1 MKEYL
6 KPELTL
12 VKQEQSVIM
21 SSSPDIETNVESLF
35 KDSF

>member
-21 SSSPDIETNVESLF
+21 SSSTDIETPVADLF
-35 KDSF
+35 

>member
-21 SSSPDIETNVESLF
+21 SSSPDIETPVDALF
-35 KDSF
+35 